1 MKTPCLTGFC
11 FIIIRFFRLTL
22 MILVLGSL
30 LFSFII
36 DDSPV
41 PDTPVEVINEVKGKA
56 LKPSVDLSP
65 NGFYSFRFLISF
77 AFDELL
83 RTEGLLRLVG
93 F

>member
-1 MKTPCLTGFC
+1 
-11 FIIIRFFRLTL
+11 

-30 LFSFII
+30 PFSFIME
-36 DDSPV
+36 DSPA
-41 PDTPVEVINEVKGKA
+41 PDNPVEVINDAKGSA

-65 NGFYSFRFLISF
+65 NGFYSLRFLISF